1 MSERCLLEQPWV
13 KDDTQT
19 VKQVL
24 DAASKKAGGAAL
36 AQALDP
42 LPGRGLGGVSD
53 SQRPWKRVLLK
64 ISGESLS
71 GEGRSGIE
79 GGPLHAVAEEIAR
92 AAETGV
98 EIAVVNGG
106 GNIVRG
112 AQMAIKGIGRATA
125 DYMGMLGTVINALAL
140 QDVLESLGRP
150 TRVLSAIEM
159 RGVAEPYIRRR
170 AMRHLEK
177 GRVVILAGGSG
188 QPYFSTDTTAALR
201 GSELGAQ
208 ALLKGTKVDGVYD
221 KDPKRHGDATRFASI
236 SFEEVYAKRLMVMD
250 RTAITMCQE
259 NTLPIVVFD
268 MAVPGNL
275 RRLLAGERLGT
286 WIGFSGGA

>member
-1 MSERCLLEQPWV
+1 MPEGDS
-13 KDDTQT
+13 
-19 VKQVL
+19 
-24 DAASKKAGGAAL
+24 SGA
-36 AQALDP
+36 
-42 LPGRGLGGVSD
+42 RG
-53 SQRPWKRVLLK
+53 RPWRRVLLK
-64 ISGESLS
+64 ISGEALS
-71 GEGRSGIE
+71 GEGKSGID
-79 GGPLHAVAEEIAR
+79 GAALHALAQEIAK

-98 EIAVVNGG
+98 EIAAVNGG

-112 AQMAIKGIGRATA
+112 AQMAIKGVGRATA
-125 DYMGMLGTVINALAL
+125 DYMGMLATVINAIAL

-170 AMRHLEK
+170 AARHLEK

-188 QPYFSTDTTAALR
+188 HPYFSTDTTAALR

-221 KDPKRHGDATRFASI
+221 KDPKKHKDARRFEAM
-236 SFEEVYAKRLMVMD
+236 SFEDVYAKRLMVMD

-259 NTLPIVVFD
+259 NSLPIVVFD
-268 MAVPGNL
+268 MASKGNL
-275 RRLLAGERLGT
+275 SRLLRGERIGT
-286 WIGFSGGA
+286 WIGFPPAGHA

>member
-1 MSERCLLEQPWV
+1 M
-13 KDDTQT
+13 
-19 VKQVL
+19 
-24 DAASKKAGGAAL
+24 G
-36 AQALDP
+36 DP
-42 LPGRGLGGVSD
+42 RE
-53 SQRPWKRVLLK
+53 PWKRVLLK

-71 GEGRSGIE
+71 GEGRLGIE
-79 GGPLHAVAEEIAR
+79 GGPLHDVAAEIA
-92 AAETGV
+92 AAADTGV
-98 EIAVVNGG
+98 QIAVVNGG

-125 DYMGMLGTVINALAL
+125 DYMGMLATVVNALAL
-140 QDVLESLGRP
+140 QDVLESMGRP

-177 GRVVILAGGSG
+177 GRVVILAGGTG
-188 QPYFSTDTTAALR
+188 QPYFSTDTTASLR
-201 GSELGAQ
+201 GSEIGAQ
-208 ALLKGTKVDGVYD
+208 VLLKGTKVDGVYD

-268 MAVPGNL
+268 MAVAGNL

-286 WIGFSGGA
+286 WIGFPGA